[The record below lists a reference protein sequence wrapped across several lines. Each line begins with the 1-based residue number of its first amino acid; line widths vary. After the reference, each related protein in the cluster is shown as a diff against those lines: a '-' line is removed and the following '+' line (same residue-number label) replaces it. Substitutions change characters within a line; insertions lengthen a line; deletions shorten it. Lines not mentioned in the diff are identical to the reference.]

1 MNSSYIKSKTASNL
15 SFNLSSTNQYEDQF
29 KSPQINR
36 SPMITRTPL
45 KNAFYQD
52 SISKNSNK
60 KAISFSKNSPIRYSI
75 PESFKTPPSPNKFK
89 DDYPSSILRSKKTH
103 QNYGKQV
110 ILTPTS
116 RFKATFNEK
125 SQDLTSSYSYYKTN
139 RNNNQKNVEKNIDS
153 CQSLVLVTF
162 FLLASCIVALTLIWI

>member
-1 MNSSYIKSKTASNL
+1 
-15 SFNLSSTNQYEDQF
+15 
-29 KSPQINR
+29 
-36 SPMITRTPL
+36 MITRTPL

-125 SQDLTSSYSYYKTN
+125 SQDLTSSYSNYKTN
-139 RNNNQKNVEKNIDS
+139 RNNNKKNVEKSID
-153 CQSLVLVTF
+153 
-162 FLLASCIVALTLIWI
+162 